1 MGLKT
6 KMKIFSADGIDIE
19 YETFG
24 VSTDPAVLLVMGL
37 GAQLIHWDAS
47 FCEQVAAS
55 GKFVIRFD
63 NRDAG
68 LSYKCE
74 GSEVDI
80 GALLTAFFVGGDLPD
95 VPYTLSD
102 MANDAFGLLDVLE
115 IEKAHVVGAS
125 LGGMIA
131 QTMAIERPNRLLSLT
146 SMMSMTGNP
155 DNFEIDDEA
164 FALLLTPSP
173 SSRSDY
179 IENAAAYEVWSSKK
193 YFDLKRAKEVAA
205 VTYDRCNY
213 PDGVVRQLAAA
224 VASGNRESDLER
236 LEIPTL
242 VIHGR
247 DDRLIGPSSGFR
259 TAELIPGSSLLLLSD
274 MGHDMPRQLW
284 PIIIGAL
291 EVHFA
296 RIGKI
301 EFG

>member
-1 MGLKT
+1 
-6 KMKIFSADGIDIE
+6 MKILSADGLDIE

-24 VSTDPAVLLVMGL
+24 VSTDPSVLLVMGL

-47 FCEQVAAS
+47 FCEQIAAS
-55 GKFVIRFD
+55 GKYVIRFD
-63 NRDAG
+63 NRDSG
-68 LSYKCE
+68 LSSKCE
-74 GSEVDI
+74 GSEVDLE
-80 GALLTAFFVGGDLPD
+80 ALLNAFFVGGDLPE

-102 MANDAFGLLDVLE
+102 MANDAFGLLDALG

-146 SMMSMTGNP
+146 SMMSTTGNP

-164 FALLLTPSP
+164 FTLLLTPSP

-179 IENAAAYEVWSSKK
+179 IEHAAAYEVWSSKK

-205 VTYDRCNY
+205 VTYDRSNY

-224 VASGNRESDLER
+224 VASGSREAELER
-236 LEIPTL
+236 LMIPTL

-274 MGHDMPRQLW
+274 MGHDLPRQLW
-284 PIIIGAL
+284 PMIIGVL

-296 RIGKI
+296 RSGK
-301 EFG
+301 FDVG

>member
-1 MGLKT
+1 
-6 KMKIFSADGIDIE
+6 MKILLADGIDIE

-24 VSTDPAVLLVMGL
+24 VSTDPSVLLVMGL

-47 FCEQVAAS
+47 FCEQIAAS
-55 GKFVIRFD
+55 GKYVIRFD
-63 NRDAG
+63 NRDSG
-68 LSYKCE
+68 LSSKCE
-74 GSEVDI
+74 GRKVDLE
-80 GALLTAFFVGGDLPD
+80 ALLTAFFVGGDLPK

-102 MANDAFGLLDVLE
+102 MANDAFGLLDALG

-164 FALLLTPSP
+164 FTLLLTPSP

-179 IENAAAYEVWSSKK
+179 IEHAAAYEVWSSKK
-193 YFDLKRAKEVAA
+193 YFDLKRAKQVAA
-205 VTYDRCNY
+205 VTYDRSNY

-224 VASGNRESDLER
+224 VASGSREAELEL

-274 MGHDMPRQLW
+274 MGHDLPRQLW
-284 PIIIGAL
+284 PMIIGAL
-291 EVHFA
+291 EVHFDCS
-296 RIGKI
+296 GKVDV
-301 EFG
+301 G